1 MEKRGL
7 TERLEAAGASE
18 SVFFGDEMRLGLIG
32 QVRRRW
38 APRGVKIRQPVEFTY
53 EWAYLNLA
61 VDPMEGTL
69 KWDWTSDMK
78 AESIA
83 PVLGSWED
91 ARGGFLEAIVWD
103 GAKGHQGEEYDEVE
117 ARRIQQPP
125 YSPELQPVE
134 RIFQYLRARIE
145 GIVYGE
151 LDAKK
156 EAVESELRKLAA
168 CPEKVRSL
176 TCWDWIE
183 RTLTQLC
190 GKQTTL
196 H

>member
-1 MEKRGL
+1 MEKGGL
-7 TERLEAAGASE
+7 TEHLEATGTSE

-61 VDPMEGTL
+61 VNPMEGTL
-69 KWDWTSDMK
+69 RWDWTSDMK

-83 PVLGSWED
+83 PVLESWDDALGGS
-91 ARGGFLEAIVWD
+91 LQAIVWD
-103 GAKGHQGEEYDEVE
+103 GARGHQGDEYDEVE
-117 ARRIQQPP
+117 ACRIQQPP

-151 LDAKK
+151 LDLKK
-156 EAVESELRKLAA
+156 KAVESELRKLAA
-168 CPEKVRSL
+168 RPEKVRSL

-183 RTLTQLC
+183 KALTQLSDR
-190 GKQTTL
+190 QATL

>member
-1 MEKRGL
+1 
-7 TERLEAAGASE
+7 
-18 SVFFGDEMRLGLIG
+18 
-32 QVRRRW
+32 
-38 APRGVKIRQPVEFTY
+38 
-53 EWAYLNLA
+53 
-61 VDPMEGTL
+61 MEGTL
-69 KWDWTSDMK
+69 RWDWTSDMK

-83 PVLGSWED
+83 PVLESWED
-91 ARGGFLEAIVWD
+91 SLNAVVWD
-103 GAKGHQGEEYDEVE
+103 GARGHQGEGHQGEGHQGEKYDEVE
-117 ARRIQQPP
+117 AHRIQQPP

-134 RIFQYLRARIE
+134 RIFQYLRGRIE

-156 EAVESELRKLAA
+156 EAVESELRKLVA

-183 RTLTQLC
+183 RRLTQLSD
-190 GKQTTL
+190 KQTLL

>member
-1 MEKRGL
+1 
-7 TERLEAAGASE
+7 
-18 SVFFGDEMRLGLIG
+18 MRVGLIG

-38 APRGVKIRQPVEFTY
+38 APRGVKIRQQVEFTY
-53 EWAYLNLA
+53 KWTYLNLA
-61 VDPMEGTL
+61 VDPMEGIL

-83 PVLGSWED
+83 PVLKSWSEAPESSPEGSLE
-91 ARGGFLEAIVWD
+91 GSLEAIVWD
-103 GAKGHQGEEYDEVE
+103 GAKGHQGAEYDEVE
-117 ARRIQQPP
+117 ACRIQQPP
-125 YSPELQPVE
+125 YSPELQPAE
-134 RIFQYLRARIE
+134 RVFEYLRARIE
-145 GIVYGE
+145 GIVYGA

-156 EAVESELRKLAA
+156 EAVERELRKLTA

-183 RTLTQLC
+183 KALTQLA
-190 GKQTTL
+190 GKKATL